1 MFADALMP
9 GPYQCYICDEEDL
22 IGEDGLCDACR
33 SKLKYYPSPVC
44 SQPLDG
50 IAIGLQYGE
59 EIATAVLRFK
69 KNDMREYGA
78 FLAQYLSV
86 PSEWK
91 ADILVPV
98 PIHPLKLWLRHMQ
111 NHTETLAAYLSHA
124 TGIPYSTELL
134 TKTRFTGEQKKL
146 RDPAQ
151 RRRNIRGS
159 FSAENRG
166 ESGEGDRRAPA
177 LCGERAAREH
187 AERGEAAHYER
198 IRKNLENAV
207 HPLDDRIRR
216 FGAGMGD
223 RR

>member
-1 MFADALMP
+1 MRISDRIKQGSAVFADALMP

-111 NHTETLAAYLSHA
+111 NHTETLAAYLNHA

-159 FSAENRG
+159 FSADPLVKGLRIVLIDDVFTTGATVYE
-166 ESGEGDRRAPA
+166 
-177 LCGERAAREH
+177 CARVLKQQG
-187 AERGEAAHYER
+187 A
-198 IRKNLENAV
+198 KAV
-207 HPLDDRIRR
+207 YLSAVTSPPH
-216 FGAGMGD
+216 
-223 RR
+223 

>member
-159 FSAENRG
+159 FSADPLVKGLRIVLIDDVFTTGATVYE
-166 ESGEGDRRAPA
+166 
-177 LCGERAAREH
+177 CARVLKQQG
-187 AERGEAAHYER
+187 A
-198 IRKNLENAV
+198 KAV
-207 HPLDDRIRR
+207 YLSAVTSPPH
-216 FGAGMGD
+216 
-223 RR
+223 